1 MLKVAIIIERAE
13 IGLGGAERSVS
24 ELTAELRDQGA
35 EATILAAKGAK
46 TENTQVLCNLARGKR
61 TSLKVFENAL
71 EEHLR
76 QNHYDIIHSTLPLSI
91 ADIYQPRGGSYKEA
105 MLRNIASYPFTLQ
118 RCMKQ
123 WTHCLNLR
131 RTESINAERRLCSKE
146 NKTIVAAL
154 SNTVRQQFQK
164 HYQLP
169 DNRIAVI
176 PNAINIQLQPDEKTA
191 TELKESIYR
200 SILIPKEKRPVL
212 FLFAATNPRLKGLR
226 PLLRAFREMRGNAD
240 AYPVLVT
247 AGAKKLG
254 SHRGLIKQFGLGNH
268 VVSLGKLNGIR
279 NALSICD
286 AAVLP
291 SYYDPC
297 SRFILEAIAA
307 EKPVITTRYNGAS
320 ERYEHLR
327 HGFVL
332 NEPGDIEDLTNALT
346 YFCNSEKLELAHD
359 AIVADNLKDEVSI
372 KRHVEKLIEL
382 YKKILNQRSHK

>member
-24 ELTAELRDQGA
+24 ELTAELRNQGA
-35 EATILAAKGAK
+35 EATILAAKGVR
-46 TENTQVLCNLARGKR
+46 TENTQVLCNLVRGKR
-61 TSLKVFENAL
+61 TSLKFFENAL
-71 EEHLR
+71 EEHLQ

-105 MLRNIASYPFTLQ
+105 VLRNIASYPYSLQ
-118 RCMKQ
+118 RCIKQ
-123 WTHCLNLR
+123 WTHCLNTR
-131 RTESINAERRLCSKE
+131 RTEYINAEKRLCSND
-146 NKTIVAAL
+146 NKTVVAAL

-176 PNAINIQLQPDEKTA
+176 PNAINIQLQPDEGAA
-191 TELKESIYR
+191 TELKESIYN
-200 SILIPKEKRPVL
+200 SISIPRDKKPVL

-226 PLLRAFREMRGNAD
+226 PLLWAFRKITENTD
-240 AYPVLVT
+240 AYPVLVI
-247 AGAKKLG
+247 AGAKELG
-254 SHRGLIKQFGLGNH
+254 SYRRLIKLFWLGNH

-307 EKPVITTRYNGAS
+307 GKPVITTRYNGAS

-332 NEPGDIEDLTNALT
+332 NEPDNIDDLTNALMH
-346 YFCNSEKLELAHD
+346 FCNSEKLELAHNT
-359 AIVADNLKDEVSI
+359 IIEDNLRDEVSI
-372 KRHVEKLIEL
+372 KRHAEKLIEL
-382 YKKILNQRSHK
+382 YNKIIAEKKP

>member
-35 EATILAAKGAK
+35 EATILAAKGAR
-46 TENTQVLCNLARGKR
+46 TENTQVLCNLLRGKR
-61 TSLKVFENAL
+61 TSLKFFENAL
-71 EEHLR
+71 EEHLQ

-105 MLRNIASYPFTLQ
+105 VLRNIASYPYSLQ
-118 RCMKQ
+118 RCIKQ
-123 WTHCLNLR
+123 WTHCLNTR
-131 RTESINAERRLCSKE
+131 RTEYINAEKRLCSND
-146 NKTIVAAL
+146 NKTVVAAL

-176 PNAINIQLQPDEKTA
+176 PNAINIQLQPDEGAA
-191 TELKESIYR
+191 TELKESIYN
-200 SILIPKEKRPVL
+200 SISIPRDKKPVL
-212 FLFAATNPRLKGLR
+212 FLFAAMNPRLKGLR
-226 PLLRAFREMRGNAD
+226 PLLWAFRKITENTD
-240 AYPVLVT
+240 AYPVLVI
-247 AGAKKLG
+247 AGAKELG
-254 SHRGLIKQFGLGNH
+254 SYRRLIKLFRLGNH
-268 VVSLGKLNGIR
+268 VVSLGKLKGIR

-307 EKPVITTRYNGAS
+307 GKPVITTRYNGAS

-332 NEPGDIEDLTNALT
+332 NEPDDIDDLTNALMH
-346 YFCNSEKLELAHD
+346 FCNSEKLELAHN
-359 AIVADNLKDEVSI
+359 AIIEDNLRDEVSI
-372 KRHVEKLIEL
+372 KRHAEKLIEL
-382 YKKILNQRSHK
+382 FNKIIAKKKP